1 MTKNGWTGAVVCWRQ
16 RCDAMHCDSPDFS
29 IGSSVVVEQPD
40 CKRSREGSIVRFQI
54 VRVCGQVDGSSARIC
69 RLDF

>member
-1 MTKNGWTGAVVCWRQ
+1 
-16 RCDAMHCDSPDFS
+16 MHCDSPDFS
-29 IGSSVVVEQPD
+29 IASNVVVEQPD
-40 CKRSREGSIVRFQI
+40 CKCSREGSIVRFQI